1 MSQASKP
8 TTNLRRRKPA
18 TKAVVVKAHRRQA
31 PKKAGL
37 ATPLAAPP
45 RLSVENA
52 IALRDHMKALSPL
65 RIAKEQRRLR
75 RRSVAARVLGWAI
88 FASIAFVVISHAM
101 AR

>member
-1 MSQASKP
+1 MSRAPKP
-8 TTNLRRRKPA
+8 TTNPRRRKPT
-18 TKAVVVKAHRRQA
+18 TKAITVKAHRRQA
-31 PKKAGL
+31 PKKA
-37 ATPLAAPP
+37 TPPAAPP
-45 RLSVENA
+45 RLSVEDA